1 MNSNAGRI
9 QSRNLQ
15 LRSLCLAIAV
25 GLALPWVAMAQEAQ
39 PAPEPTAAATAQA
52 ESEPVGEVASGELF
66 SIEDSDEPERLK
78 ELTQISS
85 SAELGVFYVSDDSF
99 RFGRYNGY
107 EQQGPGVILNLDFFK
122 RGAWDSASASYIR
135 FTANDLGRDT
145 REAALEFGEQGRYKV
160 RVDYDQLP
168 SFKSDSARTP
178 FIGAGGNELT
188 LPANWVPSGST
199 AGMTQLL
206 PSLQSVDIKTQRR
219 RAGLGFSGVLKPHWD
234 FSTSFK
240 RESKEGVKTIGAV
253 FGNSGGNPRAAI
265 VPEPVDYTTDQFDA
279 KLNYTTRNLQ
289 VQAAY
294 YLSQFSDHNSSLV
307 WTNPFSTIS
316 GWAAGTGYPNQGQLS
331 LPPDNK
337 FHQFSLNVGY
347 NFSDKTRFSGSLSR
361 GRMTQDENFLPY
373 SNIASLQASI
383 TQPLPRSSLDGR
395 IDTTVVNLRISSR
408 PWEDFSWSASYRYDD
423 RDNKTPR
430 DEYVYIGGDTQLQ
443 QTGFTSNR
451 RRYNEPY
458 SFKEQQFKV
467 DASYRVWGHTDLS
480 AGVQHSRIDRT
491 YSEREEA
498 DETTYNLGIK
508 TEINERFSGQLR
520 YTHAKRDGSTYFGF
534 EPFHSGYSAG
544 YVSTVA
550 GGWENHPE
558 LRRFFLANRDRDL
571 VNASVSF
578 TPTEAWT
585 FSASADYA
593 RDQYNQ
599 SELGLTDSRIESY
612 SLDAVYA
619 PSPLWSAYGFYTYEK
634 LESNQAGHSISGGAN
649 QIPTSIDPN
658 RRWFAD
664 QLDRIDSYGL
674 GFKHGTS
681 SGKVDFGI
689 DYVHSKSRTDME
701 FAVGS
706 ALSTLPLP
714 RDVTRLESAN
724 LYATYK
730 VRDYLSLRAGL
741 WYEHFH
747 STDWSVDGIEPNQ
760 LANVILLGEDS
771 PDYNVYVVSFSAIF
785 RF

>member
-1 MNSNAGRI
+1 MNSTAGGI

-15 LRSLCLAIAV
+15 LRSLCLAVAV
-25 GLALPWVAMAQEAQ
+25 GLALPWAALAQETQ
-39 PAPEPTAAATAQA
+39 PVPEPAATAQA
-52 ESEPVGEVASGELF
+52 EAEPSEEATSSELF

-107 EQQGPGVILNLDFFK
+107 EQQGPGAILNLDLFK
-122 RGAWDSASASYIR
+122 RGAWDSDSASYMR
-135 FTANDLGRDT
+135 FTADDLGRDT
-145 REAALEFGEQGRYKV
+145 REAVLEFGVQGKYKV
-160 RVDYDQLP
+160 RVDYDEIP
-168 SFKSDSARTP
+168 NYRSDSARTP
-178 FIGAGGNELT
+178 FIGAGGTELT
-188 LPANWVPSGST
+188 LPSNWVPGANT
-199 AGMTQLL
+199 ADMTQLL
-206 PSLQSVDIKTQRR
+206 PSLQSVDLKTQRR
-219 RAGLGFSGVLKPHWD
+219 RTGLGFTGILKPHWD

-240 RESKEGVKTIGAV
+240 HETKEGIKSIGAV

-279 KLNYTTRNLQ
+279 MLSYTSRTLQ

-294 YLSQFSDHNSSLV
+294 YLSRFSDHNSSLV
-307 WTNPFSTIS
+307 WTNPYSTIT
-316 GWAAGTGYPNQGQLS
+316 GWAAGTGYPSQGQLS

-337 FHQFSLNVGY
+337 FQQFSLNVGY
-347 NFSDKTRFSGSLSR
+347 NFSDNTRFSGSFSR
-361 GRMTQDENFLPY
+361 GRMTQDEDFLPY
-373 SNIASLQASI
+373 SYIPSLQASI

-443 QTGFTSNR
+443 QTGVTSNR

-458 SFKEQQFKV
+458 SFKEQQFKL

-480 AGVQHSRIDRT
+480 AGVQHSKTDRT

-508 TEINERFSGQLR
+508 TEIGERFSGQLR
-520 YTHAKRDGSTYFGF
+520 YTHANRDGSTYYGF

-544 YVSTVA
+544 YVATTP
-550 GGWENHPE
+550 GWENHPA
-558 LRRFFLANRDRDL
+558 LRKYFLANRDRDL
-571 VNASVSF
+571 VNASASF
-578 TPTEAWT
+578 TPSQSLT
-585 FSASADYA
+585 FSASVDYA
-593 RDQYNQ
+593 RDKYDQ

-619 PSPLWSAYGFYTYEK
+619 PSPRWSTYAFYTYEK
-634 LESNQAGHSISGGAN
+634 LDSEQDGHSFRGGAN
-649 QIPTSIDPN
+649 QVPDSINPD
-658 RRWFAD
+658 RAWFVD
-664 QLDRIDSYGL
+664 HLDRIDSYGL
-674 GFKHGTS
+674 GFKHGTA
-681 SGKVDFGI
+681 SGKLDFGI
-689 DYVHSKSRTDME
+689 DYVSSKSRSDLDFE
-701 FAVGS
+701 VGS
-706 ALSTLPLP
+706 VLLTAPLP
-714 RDVTRLESAN
+714 RDESRLESVN

-730 VRDYLSLRAGL
+730 VRNSLSLRAGL
-741 WYEHFH
+741 WYEQFR

-771 PDYNVYVVSFSAIF
+771 PDYSVYVVSFSAIF